1 LVEDGYRYRIARTPM
16 GYLITARTR
25 DPLGLSIVSE
35 WLHQAEEAA
44 IACMDAV
51 LAWNAMV
58 GTSDRLSEEFLM
70 ACQAATRRH
79 NEICRRFDDPSRVGH
94 EVQDLRKRISPE

>member
-1 LVEDGYRYRIARTPM
+1 LVKDGYRYRIGRTPM

-25 DPLGLSIVSE
+25 DALGLSIVSK

-44 IACMDAV
+44 IACMD
-51 LAWNAMV
+51 AMV

-94 EVQDLRKRISPE
+94 EVQDLRKRIFSE